1 MGWFNREDTKA
12 IKSSNTHSG
21 KGRIN
26 HVIIGVI
33 VKQGRNESKCACSEK
48 QNKAKAS
55 CQIII
60 LRKSLVLAS

>member
-1 MGWFNREDTKA
+1 MSWFNREDTKA
-12 IKSSNTHSG
+12 INSGNTHRG

-26 HVIIGVI
+26 HVIVRVI

-48 QNKAKAS
+48 QSKAKAS

-60 LRKSLVLAS
+60 LRKSLALAS